1 MKNKYVWQKR
11 KEREGEMGEAE
22 REENAESAPAILKQ
36 LTQTHSNT
44 REIENANI
52 SASPLCFSNISGAM
66 RLSDR

>member
-11 KEREGEMGEAE
+11 KERQ
-22 REENAESAPAILKQ
+22 REKGKRGENAESAPAILKQ
-36 LTQTHSNT
+36 LTHSHSNT